1 MPSITENTV
10 DHAIITHRFYLKFY
24 AIACHPLF
32 IGLCMQQPDQKE
44 LLEVLEKQ
52 KKNQLQV
59 DLIFK
64 IVLPIVAFLLSVI
77 CANFNW
83 QSTLGTFVILTITF
97 IAVGV
102 KRLPL
107 WHWLIVITV
116 YCLIDNYLS
125 YGQLDLSHLRLQLGT
140 MIVFVG
146 MVGIGRPYVDRWF
159 MKSH

>member
-1 MPSITENTV
+1 
-10 DHAIITHRFYLKFY
+10 
-24 AIACHPLF
+24 
-32 IGLCMQQPDQKE
+32 MQQPDQKE

-52 KKNQLQV
+52 KKNQLQG

-107 WHWLIVITV
+107 WHWLIVITM

>member
-1 MPSITENTV
+1 
-10 DHAIITHRFYLKFY
+10 
-24 AIACHPLF
+24 
-32 IGLCMQQPDQKE
+32 MQQPDQKE

-107 WHWLIVITV
+107 WHWLIVIIV

-140 MIVFVG
+140 MFVFVG

>member
-1 MPSITENTV
+1 M
-10 DHAIITHRFYLKFY
+10 
-24 AIACHPLF
+24 
-32 IGLCMQQPDQKE
+32 
-44 LLEVLEKQ
+44 
-52 KKNQLQV
+52 
-59 DLIFK
+59 
-64 IVLPIVAFLLSVI
+64 I

-107 WHWLIVITV
+107 WYWLIVITV

-140 MIVFVG
+140 MIIFVG

>member
-1 MPSITENTV
+1 
-10 DHAIITHRFYLKFY
+10 
-24 AIACHPLF
+24 
-32 IGLCMQQPDQKE
+32 MQQPDQKE

-64 IVLPIVAFLLSVI
+64 IVFPIVAFLLSVI

-107 WHWLIVITV
+107 WHWLIVIIV

-140 MIVFVG
+140 MFVFVG
-146 MVGIGRPYVDRWF
+146 IVGIGRPYVDRWF

>member
-1 MPSITENTV
+1 
-10 DHAIITHRFYLKFY
+10 
-24 AIACHPLF
+24 
-32 IGLCMQQPDQKE
+32 MQQPDQKE

-107 WHWLIVITV
+107 WHWLIVIIV

-140 MIVFVG
+140 MFVFVSI
-146 MVGIGRPYVDRWF
+146 VGIGRPYVDRWF

>member
-1 MPSITENTV
+1 
-10 DHAIITHRFYLKFY
+10 
-24 AIACHPLF
+24 
-32 IGLCMQQPDQKE
+32 MQQPDQKE

-83 QSTLGTFVILTITF
+83 QSTLGTFVILTNTF

-107 WHWLIVITV
+107 WHWLIVIIV

-140 MIVFVG
+140 MFVFVG
-146 MVGIGRPYVDRWF
+146 IVGIGRPYVDRWF

>member
-1 MPSITENTV
+1 
-10 DHAIITHRFYLKFY
+10 
-24 AIACHPLF
+24 
-32 IGLCMQQPDQKE
+32 MQQPDQKE
-44 LLEVLEKQ
+44 LFDVLEKQ

-77 CANFNW
+77 CANLNW

-140 MIVFVG
+140 MIIFVG

-159 MKSH
+159 MKSQ

>member
-1 MPSITENTV
+1 
-10 DHAIITHRFYLKFY
+10 
-24 AIACHPLF
+24 
-32 IGLCMQQPDQKE
+32 MQQPDQKE

-140 MIVFVG
+140 MIIFVG
-146 MVGIGRPYVDRWF
+146 MVGIDRPYVDRWF

>member
-1 MPSITENTV
+1 
-10 DHAIITHRFYLKFY
+10 
-24 AIACHPLF
+24 
-32 IGLCMQQPDQKE
+32 MQQPDQKE

-64 IVLPIVAFLLSVI
+64 IVLPIVAILLSVT

-83 QSTLGTFVILTITF
+83 QSTLGTFVILTVTF

-107 WHWLIVITV
+107 WHWLIVVTV

>member
-1 MPSITENTV
+1 
-10 DHAIITHRFYLKFY
+10 
-24 AIACHPLF
+24 
-32 IGLCMQQPDQKE
+32 MQQPDQKE

-97 IAVGV
+97 IVVGV

-107 WHWLIVITV
+107 WYWLIVITV

-140 MIVFVG
+140 MIIFVG

>member
-1 MPSITENTV
+1 
-10 DHAIITHRFYLKFY
+10 
-24 AIACHPLF
+24 
-32 IGLCMQQPDQKE
+32 MQQPDQKE

-125 YGQLDLSHLRLQLGT
+125 YRQLDLSHLRLQLGT
-140 MIVFVG
+140 MIIFVG

>member
-1 MPSITENTV
+1 
-10 DHAIITHRFYLKFY
+10 
-24 AIACHPLF
+24 
-32 IGLCMQQPDQKE
+32 MQQPDQKE
-44 LLEVLEKQ
+44 LLEVLAKQ

-146 MVGIGRPYVDRWF
+146 IVGIGRPYVDRWF

>member
-1 MPSITENTV
+1 
-10 DHAIITHRFYLKFY
+10 
-24 AIACHPLF
+24 
-32 IGLCMQQPDQKE
+32 MQQPDQKE

-107 WHWLIVITV
+107 WHWLIVIIV

-140 MIVFVG
+140 MFVFVG
-146 MVGIGRPYVDRWF
+146 IVGIGRPYVDRWF

>member
-1 MPSITENTV
+1 
-10 DHAIITHRFYLKFY
+10 
-24 AIACHPLF
+24 
-32 IGLCMQQPDQKE
+32 MQQPDQKE

-83 QSTLGTFVILTITF
+83 QSTLGTFAILTITF

-107 WHWLIVITV
+107 WHWLIVIIV

-140 MIVFVG
+140 MIAFVG

>member
-1 MPSITENTV
+1 
-10 DHAIITHRFYLKFY
+10 
-24 AIACHPLF
+24 
-32 IGLCMQQPDQKE
+32 MQQPDQKE

-125 YGQLDLSHLRLQLGT
+125 YGQPDLSHLRLQLGT

>member
-1 MPSITENTV
+1 
-10 DHAIITHRFYLKFY
+10 
-24 AIACHPLF
+24 
-32 IGLCMQQPDQKE
+32 MQQPDQKE

-107 WHWLIVITV
+107 WYWLIVITV

-140 MIVFVG
+140 MIIFVG
-146 MVGIGRPYVDRWF
+146 MIGIGRPYVDRWF

>member
-1 MPSITENTV
+1 
-10 DHAIITHRFYLKFY
+10 
-24 AIACHPLF
+24 
-32 IGLCMQQPDQKE
+32 MQQPDQKE

-107 WHWLIVITV
+107 WHWLIVIIV
-116 YCLIDNYLS
+116 YCLIDNYLT

>member
-1 MPSITENTV
+1 
-10 DHAIITHRFYLKFY
+10 
-24 AIACHPLF
+24 
-32 IGLCMQQPDQKE
+32 MQQPDQKE

-107 WHWLIVITV
+107 WYWLIVIIV

-140 MIVFVG
+140 MFVFVG
-146 MVGIGRPYVDRWF
+146 IVGIGRPYVDRWF